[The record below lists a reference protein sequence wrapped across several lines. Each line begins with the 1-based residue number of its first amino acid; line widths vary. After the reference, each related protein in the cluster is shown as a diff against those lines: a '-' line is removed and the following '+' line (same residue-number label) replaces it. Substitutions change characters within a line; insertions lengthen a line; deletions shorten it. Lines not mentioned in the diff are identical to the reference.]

1 MNESESAAVIA
12 TLNEILEIELAGVV
26 RYSHYSLM
34 IFGHAR
40 IPIVSWMRA
49 QATEGLAHALAAG
62 EYVTALG
69 GHPSLGI
76 GKLLETHKHDIDQIC
91 GRRSST
97 RCSESPPTGSS

>member
-1 MNESESAAVIA
+1 MAEEEIDKKTVVA
-12 TLNEILEIELAGVV
+12 LMNEILEIELAGVV

-34 IFGHAR
+34 IFGHSR

-49 QATEGLAHALAAG
+49 QATEGLDHAVAAG

-76 GKLLETHKHDIDQIC
+76 GKLLETHKHDIEQSLREALERDV
-91 GRRSST
+91 
-97 RCSESPPTGSS
+97 